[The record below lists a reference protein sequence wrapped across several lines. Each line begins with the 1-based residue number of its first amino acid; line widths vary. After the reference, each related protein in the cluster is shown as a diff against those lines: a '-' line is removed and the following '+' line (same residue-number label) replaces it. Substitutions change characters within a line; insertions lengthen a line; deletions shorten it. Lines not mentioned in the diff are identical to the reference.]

1 MSEVLL
7 IFLAAYFFTELFLL
21 EVLLICSAFYFANY
35 LNIPMLGYLLGMC
48 FILLGWALLLDNLD
62 LFTGGEYYVEYW
74 TYQVCIIVIYSLYW
88 ERRI

>member
-1 MSEVLL
+1 MLCVLLIYLYPFNISRLWHLAVEVGITNPMDLLVLMSEVLL

-48 FILLGWALLLDNLD
+48 FILLG
-62 LFTGGEYYVEYW
+62 
-74 TYQVCIIVIYSLYW
+74 
-88 ERRI
+88 